1 MNASDGSS
9 KWDSS
14 SRVVLIMGL
23 LVLVFTLG
31 RLAYGGWDPT
41 RFVVAGDSYVDPAQ
55 APSGLTV
62 LENSTGYDGQFF
74 YRLALDPF
82 TSQGRD
88 HGIVFDSPSYRQQ
101 RVVYPLMAWIVSGFG
116 QSSAVPWA
124 LIFINIAALSSLAW
138 FGTLLARRS
147 GLHALWGL
155 LLPGYAGFLVGLGR
169 DTAEIVAAVLLVA
182 GVWLIRERSFVPA
195 AAVLTL
201 AALARETSLL
211 FPAAIG
217 ATWLVSRL
225 SKGEDEPAPPPAYVA
240 IVPVVSYALWLL
252 VLRGIWGDLSFR
264 AGAAIFEVPIISFL
278 ASVPADGFSGPAE
291 VYSLGLIGFFMGF
304 VVLGLVSISRSSAC
318 PWEKVALVFYVILV
332 AMTLGSDTWKGAA
345 WGLARF
351 AYEPFIFS
359 SIVILSA
366 APLIRWLFAS
376 PSAITWVVTAAY
388 WVLAT

>member
-1 MNASDGSS
+1 
-9 KWDSS
+9 
-14 SRVVLIMGL
+14 
-23 LVLVFTLG
+23 
-31 RLAYGGWDPT
+31 
-41 RFVVAGDSYVDPAQ
+41 
-55 APSGLTV
+55 
-62 LENSTGYDGQFF
+62 
-74 YRLALDPF
+74 
-82 TSQGRD
+82 
-88 HGIVFDSPSYRQQ
+88 
-101 RVVYPLMAWIVSGFG
+101 
-116 QSSAVPWA
+116 
-124 LIFINIAALSSLAW
+124 
-138 FGTLLARRS
+138 
-147 GLHALWGL
+147 L